1 MKQKKLIRL
10 LSLLCLIALVTV
22 STAYAYGTSSN
33 WAVPELDAMEALGLI
48 PQALA
53 EKPDLRVEITRLEMC
68 AIAVQAFETYTGQ
81 EIPVENPAPFTDTDS
96 LIAAKAYATGLV
108 KGYEDGTFHPT
119 GILSRQEF
127 FSFIYQFLQA
137 VQWTPTEAHFSDLA
151 GFPDAGTV
159 SQWALPAVRLVVGIG
174 VVEGNGSGLAPHN
187 TTTCEQALA
196 MFYRCYTFL
205 MEQMPPANT
214 PEVPFG
220 EKYNNLDKWAEEELA
235 PMDEQGLIPAILL
248 GRDMASPI
256 TRREMCHVAV
266 AAYLAL
272 RPETVGLLSASPFSD
287 VDDETV
293 TLAYELGLVSGFP
306 DGTFLPDN
314 PITREQFYK
323 ITVNFLTAMD
333 FPRADSPATDLS
345 GFTDAG
351 QLQAYAQPCA
361 RLLVSLGILKGNGST
376 LSPKAS
382 TQCQQALALFFRSY
396 NFLCTWIG
404 DGQEPGERAEAEAL
418 VEFALQF
425 EGYDYVWGGKE
436 PATGFDCSGLVYYV
450 FHYFNYPVGRT
461 ATAQWEYEDSW
472 EVSPAQLLPGDLVFF
487 SDTYSLD
494 NITHV
499 GIYIGNDEFL
509 HAANSRS
516 GVIVTSTESSYYTE
530 KLVGARR
537 IIP

>member
-1 MKQKKLIRL
+1 M
-10 LSLLCLIALVTV
+10 
-22 STAYAYGTSSN
+22 
-33 WAVPELDAMEALGLI
+33 
-48 PQALA
+48 
-53 EKPDLRVEITRLEMC
+53 
-68 AIAVQAFETYTGQ
+68 
-81 EIPVENPAPFTDTDS
+81 ENPAPFTDTDS

-159 SQWALPAVRLVVGIG
+159 SQWALPARPAGG
-174 VVEGNGSGLAPHN
+174 GHRRGGGKWQRPCAPQHYHLRAGPGHVLPVLHLFN
-187 TTTCEQALA
+187 RTDA
-196 MFYRCYTFL
+196 
-205 MEQMPPANT
+205 PANT

-220 EKYNNLDKWAEEELA
+220 EKYSNLDKWAEEELA

-248 GRDMASPI
+248 GRDMSSPI

-345 GFTDAG
+345 GFYRCRPAPGLCPTLRPAVG
-351 QLQAYAQPCA
+351 QFRHSQGQWLYP
-361 RLLVSLGILKGNGST
+361 L
-376 LSPKAS
+376 PKAS
-382 TQCQQALALFFRSY
+382 TQCQQALALFF
-396 NFLCTWIG
+396 
-404 DGQEPGERAEAEAL
+404 P
-418 VEFALQF
+418 VLQF
-425 EGYDYVWGGKE
+425 PVHLDWGRAGTRGTGRGGSAGGIC
-436 PATGFDCSGLVYYV
+436 PA
-450 FHYFNYPVGRT
+450 
-461 ATAQWEYEDSW
+461 
-472 EVSPAQLLPGDLVFF
+472 
-487 SDTYSLD
+487 
-494 NITHV
+494 I
-499 GIYIGNDEFL
+499 
-509 HAANSRS
+509 
-516 GVIVTSTESSYYTE
+516 
-530 KLVGARR
+530 
-537 IIP
+537 